1 VVELEIDGE
10 VVACTE
16 KHDVEYITKSRN
28 QRHFNAAAGTPFT
41 VYPLSDVGV
50 TETAFKTSHL
60 PDGTAVK
67 MPADTFLETATL
79 LELLQQ
85 PLPGAAVSN
94 ISSRISLQDFVSA
107 ITVWKEQTSTSPSGR
122 HLGHYKLLVRTYE
135 NKNALPEIRAAAG
148 DILNLMV
155 GMLDLASDKGFILE
169 RWTKVINVMIYKQ
182 PGVYLLEKLRI
193 IHLFEADYNFI
204 IGTIFGRRVL
214 YSGVDNGTLHSSQ
227 WAQPGRQCSDVV
239 TLRELTLGF
248 AKMTKTPLAG
258 FENDASAC
266 YDRIVMNLVSV
277 LSTEWGFLRD
287 LSVSKNKPFSAWC
300 TI

>member
-1 VVELEIDGE
+1 VE
-10 VVACTE
+10 
-16 KHDVEYITKSRN
+16 HITKNRN

-50 TETAFKTSHL
+50 TEIAFKTSHL
-60 PDGTAVK
+60 PDGSAVK

-85 PLPGAAVSN
+85 PLPGAAFSN
-94 ISSRISLQDFVSA
+94 ISSRVSLQDFVSA
-107 ITVWKEQTSTSPSGR
+107 ITVWKERTSTSPSGR

-155 GMLDLASDKGFILE
+155 GMLDLASEKGFTVE
-169 RWTKVINVMIYKQ
+169 RWIKVINVMICKQ

-204 IGTIFGRRVL
+204 IGTIFGRRAL
-214 YSGVDNGTLHSSQ
+214 HSGGDNGTLHSSQ

-239 TLRELTLGF
+239 TLRELTLGV

-266 YDRIVMNLVSV
+266 YDRIVMNLMSAVFDRMGV
-277 LSTEWGFLRD
+277 PPGPFRLQEKTLLRAVHCLKTGFGVAL
-287 LSVSKNKPFSAWC
+287 C
-300 TI
+300 